1 MIPKGIAV
9 SLVIVLLAL
18 AVACATGISKQARSQ
33 VTYTGSFSTIQK
45 DPSRH
50 VGSVVMLGGK
60 ILETK
65 ASSTS
70 SEIVL
75 LQLPLGKNDRP
86 KDGGR
91 SEGRLLL
98 RAAQF
103 LDPAIY
109 HKGTLL
115 TVVGRVSGSEVR
127 PIEGSDYV
135 YPVVESIEIKHW
147 PEANQNGSGVNL
159 GVGVGSGGRAG
170 AGIGFGF

>member
-1 MIPKGIAV
+1 MIAKRTGI
-9 SLVIVLLAL
+9 SLVIMLLAL
-18 AVACATGISKQARSQ
+18 SDACTTGVSKQTRSQ

-45 DPSRH
+45 DPGGH

-70 SEIVL
+70 SEIALV
-75 LQLPLGKNDRP
+75 QLPLGRDGRP
-86 KDGGR
+86 KEGDR
-91 SEGRLLL
+91 SEGRFLL

-109 HKGTLL
+109 YKGTLL

-127 PIEGSDYV
+127 PVGGSDYA
-135 YPVVESIEIKHW
+135 YPVVESIEIKRW
-147 PEANQNGSGVNL
+147 PERSQDGPGINL
-159 GVGVGSGGRAG
+159 GVGVGSGGRGG
-170 AGIGFGF
+170 AGIGIGF

>member
-1 MIPKGIAV
+1 MIPKRIAV
-9 SLVIVLLAL
+9 SLVIFLLTL
-18 AVACATGISKQARSQ
+18 PVACATGISEQARSQ
-33 VTYTGSFSTIQK
+33 VTYTGSFTTIQK
-45 DPSRH
+45 DPGGH
-50 VGSVVMLGGK
+50 VGSVVILGGK
-60 ILETK
+60 ILETQ

-75 LQLPLGKNDRP
+75 LQLPLEKNDRP
-86 KDGGR
+86 KDGDR
-91 SEGRLLL
+91 SEGRFLL
-98 RAAQF
+98 RASQF

-127 PIEGSDYV
+127 TIGSSDYV

-147 PEANQNGSGVNL
+147 PERSQDGPGISL
-159 GVGVGSGGRAG
+159 GVGVGSGGGGG

>member
-1 MIPKGIAV
+1 MIPKRIAG

-18 AVACATGISKQARSQ
+18 SVSCATGISKQTRSQ

-45 DPSRH
+45 DPGGH

-70 SEIVL
+70 SEIAL

-86 KDGGR
+86 KDGSR
-91 SEGRLLL
+91 SEGRFLL

-109 HKGTLL
+109 RKGTLL

-127 PIEGSDYV
+127 PIEGSDYA

-147 PEANQNGSGVNL
+147 PERNQDGAGINL
-159 GVGVGSGGRAG
+159 GVGVGSSGRGG